1 MIFSIPFKVIN
12 VANKLQLSI
21 SDGTIAG
28 QRIKRESQ
36 NEYTKDGSGNDLI
49 TTHPEHDFLIKSNS
63 NYFLLSGSMKIRFEW
78 DETSVFQD
86 EHVDTYLDLLRSKP
100 AGLINPD
107 KLVTGPG
114 FIENEISQDFR
125 LPTWGTSPRV

>member
-21 SDGTIAG
+21 SESTKAG

-49 TTHPEHDFLIKSNS
+49 TTHPEHDFLIESNS

-78 DETSVFQD
+78 DETSG
-86 EHVDTYLDLLRSKP
+86 K
-100 AGLINPD
+100 
-107 KLVTGPG
+107 KG
-114 FIENEISQDFR
+114 F
-125 LPTWGTSPRV
+125 